1 MTEARRLSVRTLLV
15 AIAAMGS
22 VGLAIYVSVLLLADD
37 TFLTPSWG
45 VVVQALLAAGP
56 VACLILVRRPRAYFW
71 VSVAYF
77 VATLA
82 FSAMGGVYIGS
93 HLYLIPALILLFTAM
108 VDPGW
113 APRVSRILRSTG
125 VLVLLTGAVIGAIL
139 LWDNVLRAPTAFN
152 VSTPVQWHE
161 EGIRE
166 IQDAIFAIEGV
177 ALVGT
182 ASPPYRI
189 EVWWEKGTSREDQGR
204 IRRQLLEIPGITDV
218 QWCRCDGFF

>member
-37 TFLTPSWG
+37 TFITPSWG
-45 VVVQALLAAGP
+45 VAVQALLAAGP
-56 VACLILVRRPRAYFW
+56 VACWVLVRRPRAYFW

-77 VATLA
+77 VSTLTV
-82 FSAMGGVYIGS
+82 SAMGGFYLGS

-108 VDPGW
+108 IDPGW
-113 APRVSRILRSTG
+113 APRVTRILRTTG
-125 VLVLLTGAVIGAIL
+125 VVVLLTGAVVGATL
-139 LWDNVLRAPTAFN
+139 LWNNVLRSPTAFN
-152 VSTPVQWHE
+152 VSTPIQWHE
-161 EGIRE
+161 DGIRE

-177 ALVGT
+177 AWVGT

-189 EVWWEKGTSREDQGR
+189 EVWWERGTSREGQLR
-204 IRRQLLEIPGITDV
+204 IRRQLLKIPEVTNV
-218 QWCRCDGFF
+218 EWCRCDGFL